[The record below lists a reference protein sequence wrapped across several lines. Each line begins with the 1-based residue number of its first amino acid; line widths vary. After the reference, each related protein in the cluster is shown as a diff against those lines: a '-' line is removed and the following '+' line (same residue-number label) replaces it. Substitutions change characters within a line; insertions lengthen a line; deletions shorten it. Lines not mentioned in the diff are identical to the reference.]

1 MKMKY
6 FINHEMY
13 NSLLKKKKKKK
24 KKEKKE
30 MYNTNVYQTY

>member
-6 FINHEMY
+6 FINQEIY
-13 NSLLKKKKKKK
+13 NTLLKKRK
-24 KKEKKE
+24 KKEEKEE

>member
-6 FINHEMY
+6 FINQEIY
-13 NSLLKKKKKKK
+13 NTLLKKRKN
-24 KKEKKE
+24 KEEKEE

>member
-6 FINHEMY
+6 FINQEIY
-13 NSLLKKKKKKK
+13 NTLLKKIK
-24 KKEKKE
+24 KKEEKEE